1 MKKIVIIPA
10 FASSHILA
18 QWIDNM
24 VAAIQPTHIIINE
37 GLFPQ
42 GPENKGHV
50 DSKEFLDKYFVERE
64 FTKDK
69 IIFDSSNTIDTIL
82 VKNYLYKNTKIYLHS
97 IDYTDND
104 ANKCFLQGI
113 SYGLNFISVE
123 RGDIIFPLEP
133 DAFLLESDFE
143 AIQHEIQQLQPG
155 QGLKCLWRDFVGS
168 QFYCENVNEVASP
181 KIRRFCYCFDNTD
194 NYLRAMDGFMSQEY
208 PELRK
213 TDAFWVRHYP
223 WFVYDKWEE
232 LRFDLIYRS
241 NPDYWRDFDRGLTEI
256 KQSSQIYL
264 KYGHATELITVRPSR
279 QHHDPVRY
287 VKFID
292 CQHPEAI
299 KTHPCYLKN

>member
-1 MKKIVIIPA
+1 MKKIVIIPE
-10 FASSHILA
+10 FANSHILA

-24 VAAIQPTHIIINE
+24 VKSIQPTHIIINS
-37 GLFPQ
+37 GLFPH

-50 DSKEFLDKYFVERE
+50 DNKAFLDKYTFRGQGVVSFDLVETDDILTEKSKFYSNVE
-64 FTKDK
+64 FHFHETVHL
-69 IIFDSSNTIDTIL
+69 N
-82 VKNYLYKNTKIYLHS
+82 V
-97 IDYTDND
+97 D
-104 ANKCFLQGI
+104 ANKCFLHAI
-113 SYGLNFISVE
+113 SHGLDNINVE

-133 DAFLLESDFE
+133 DAFLLESDFDV
-143 AIQHEIQQLQPG
+143 IQQEIEQLRTG

-168 QFYCENVNEVASP
+168 QYYCENVNEVASP
-181 KIRRFCYCFDNTD
+181 KIRRFCYCFDNME
-194 NYLRAMDGFMSQEY
+194 NYLRAMDGFMSQDY
-208 PELRK
+208 PLLTK
-213 TDAFWVRHYP
+213 TDAFWIRHYP
-223 WFVYDKWEE
+223 WFVYDKWKE

-241 NPDYWRDFDRGLTEI
+241 SPEYWKDFDRGLTEI